1 MRLNTPWVAL
11 GALGLFASAAN
22 AAAPPDQ
29 VARLGQ
35 DLTPLGATKAGNA
48 AGTIPEWTG
57 GITAPPAGYA
67 VGKHHPDP
75 FASDAPQFTVSQ
87 SNSATHR
94 AQLSAGQ
101 QAMFA
106 KYANFA
112 MNVYPTRRSA
122 SFPQRIYDKTRENA
136 ASGKLLPNGAGVA
149 DVAEGIPFPITRDP
163 YELIWNHKLKFKG
176 VAARRWNPHVAPTA
190 TGQYSVVSLRE
201 EIFGPYWKQGNTLKD
216 IDNILTYFF
225 QVVEAP
231 PRLAGSILLVHETLN
246 QDSRPRQAWLYNPG
260 QRRVRKA
267 PQVAYDNPATASDGL
282 SFNDMTD
289 MFNGALDR
297 FDWVYVDTR
306 EMLIP
311 YNAYKAHSDQ
321 LKPADLVRAG
331 HLNPEHLRYELHRVH
346 IVDAKL
352 KTGVR
357 HSNSRRTFYLDEDS
371 YQIVMIEHYDS
382 GNRLWRYS
390 EAHPIN
396 YYEMPLLWTTLEV
409 HHDLLNGRY
418 IAYGLDNQS
427 PPYDFAFKT
436 EAKNFTPQA
445 LRTRGTR

>member
-1 MRLNTPWVAL
+1 MPHPVFFRCACLCILPAL
-11 GALGLFASAAN
+11 SF

-29 VARLGQ
+29 VDRLGK
-35 DLTPLGATKAGNA
+35 DLTPLGAERAGNKE
-48 AGTIPEWTG
+48 GSIPEWTG
-57 GITAPPAGYA
+57 GITTPPAGYKIDQQH
-67 VGKHHPDP
+67 VDP
-75 FASDAPQFTVSQ
+75 FAADQPLQTIT
-87 SNSATHR
+87 SAN
-94 AQLSAGQ
+94 ASSFASQLSEGQ
-101 QAMFA
+101 KAMFA
-106 KYANFA
+106 KYPSFA
-112 MNVYPTRRSA
+112 MKIYPTRRSA

-136 ASGKLLPNGAGVA
+136 ATGKMLPGGAGVSG
-149 DVAEGIPFPITRDP
+149 VAEGIPFPITSDP
-163 YELIWNHKLKFKG
+163 AELIWNHKLKFKG
-176 VAARRWNPHVAPTA
+176 VAARRYNPHVAPTA
-190 TGQYSVVSLRE
+190 TGNYSLVSLRE
-201 EIFGPYWKQGNTLKD
+201 EILGPYWKQGNTLDD

-289 MFNGALDR
+289 MFNGSLDR
-297 FDWVYVDTR
+297 FDWKFLGKR
-306 EMLIP
+306 EMLVP
-311 YNAYKAHSDQ
+311 YNAYKAHSE
-321 LKPADLVRAG
+321 KTTPADLVRPG
-331 HLNPEHLRYELHRVH
+331 HLNPEFLRYELHRMYV
-346 IVDAKL
+346 VDATL
-352 KTGVR
+352 KQGMR
-357 HSNSRRTFYLDEDS
+357 HSNSRRTYYLDEDS

-382 GNRLWRYS
+382 AKRLWRYS

-396 YYEMPLLWTTLEV
+396 YYQMPLLWTTLEV

-427 PPYDFAFKT
+427 QPYDFSFET
-436 EAKNFTPQA
+436 SPKNFTPQA